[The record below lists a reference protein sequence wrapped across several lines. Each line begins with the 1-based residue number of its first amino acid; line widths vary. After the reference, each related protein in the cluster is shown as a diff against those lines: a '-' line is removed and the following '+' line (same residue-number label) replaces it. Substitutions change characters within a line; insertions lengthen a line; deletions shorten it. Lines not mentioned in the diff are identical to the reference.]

1 VDWSLK
7 GVGAI
12 LSQKEGRKERVVA
25 YANKGLTPVQKKFH
39 PMEGECYALIWGVM
53 HFRQYLHRTHFIL
66 RTNHKP
72 LERLATVSDA
82 FGRRGRWIDMLQD
95 FSFKIIHRPGMKHTN
110 ADALS
115 RNPMGIVADDDDF
128 NLEIQDFAN
137 KPGGAI
143 KATRGLFSVQC
154 GRESE
159 WLGVR
164 RRSRPLKQHY
174 QCCFGINHWLRL
186 EEHQLYMM
194 EVLTETS
201 QDEEDDSPDDGE
213 EAVEKEIR
221 SSESYRGKRVL
232 RKGGT
237 KYYDKKQHLDII
249 LAAQGLLDDA
259 EYEAEGAH
267 TGSNEACDDD
277 SSKADIWE
285 DALCI
290 EWLKEGFIPEEIDP
304 QESKRIRR
312 RAKQYCWKD
321 GKLYFRG
328 LYVPKPDDRLKLIT
342 QMHED
347 LGHFGEQRTLAEICQ
362 RYFWSNRTECVK
374 AMVRSCKQCQLVRS
388 EGSIRSGDERLK
400 SILIRDLFHRIALD
414 TAGPL
419 PEMKAGNKYILVAID
434 HYSKWCEAKAIA
446 DHKAKTAVRFLEDD
460 LICRYGVPK
469 YVLTDNGGEWG
480 AEFET
485 MCRDYAIHHQRT
497 TPQWPQCN
505 GMAERMIKTFK
516 HGIIILAANPANVNC
531 WDEHL
536 AKVLFGYRCGVQSS
550 TKFSPFM
557 VLTGRTPRFRADN
570 WLNTLTDEIDDTATV
585 EDMATRFLEK
595 VRLIASIHESV
606 LFNVEQAQKKQK
618 STYANRAGKHLFE
631 GLVAGISRVKMRK
644 PGKRRAL
651 SASWEGPYQF
661 VGHTDGKGDFDFE
674 EGCRI
679 CIVQDADG
687 RQWERS
693 RRDLQIFYA
702 PPD

>member
-1 VDWSLK
+1 
-7 GVGAI
+7 
-12 LSQKEGRKERVVA
+12 
-25 YANKGLTPVQKKFH
+25 
-39 PMEGECYALIWGVM
+39 
-53 HFRQYLHRTHFIL
+53 
-66 RTNHKP
+66 
-72 LERLATVSDA
+72 
-82 FGRRGRWIDMLQD
+82 
-95 FSFKIIHRPGMKHTN
+95 
-110 ADALS
+110 
-115 RNPMGIVADDDDF
+115 
-128 NLEIQDFAN
+128 
-137 KPGGAI
+137 
-143 KATRGLFSVQC
+143 
-154 GRESE
+154 
-159 WLGVR
+159 
-164 RRSRPLKQHY
+164 
-174 QCCFGINHWLRL
+174 
-186 EEHQLYMM
+186 
-194 EVLTETS
+194 
-201 QDEEDDSPDDGE
+201 
-213 EAVEKEIR
+213 
-221 SSESYRGKRVL
+221 
-232 RKGGT
+232 
-237 KYYDKKQHLDII
+237 
-249 LAAQGLLDDA
+249 LLDDA
-259 EYEAEGAH
+259 EHEAEGAH
-267 TGSNEACDDD
+267 TGSSEACDDD
-277 SSKADIWE
+277 SSKVDIWE

-290 EWLKEGFIPEEIDP
+290 EWLKEEFIPEEIDP
-304 QESKRIRR
+304 QEGKRIRR
-312 RAKQYCWKD
+312 RARQYCWKD

-362 RYFWSNRTECVK
+362 RYFWSDRTECVK

-400 SILIRDLFHRIALD
+400 SIPIRDLFHRIALD

-419 PEMKAGNKYILVAID
+419 PETKAGNKYILVAID
-434 HYSKWCEAKAIA
+434 HYSKWCEAKAVA
-446 DHKAKTAVRFLEDD
+446 DHEAKTAARFLEDD

-497 TPQWPQCN
+497 TPRWPQCN
-505 GMAERMIKTFK
+505 GMAERMIKTLK
-516 HGIIILAANPANVNC
+516 HGITVLAANPANVSC

-557 VLTGRTPRFRADN
+557 VLIGRTPRLRADN
-570 WLNTLTDEIDDTATV
+570 YLNTLIDEIDDSATV
-585 EDMATRFLEK
+585 EEVAAGFLEK
-595 VRLIASIHESV
+595 VKLIASIHDNV
-606 LFNVEQAQKKQK
+606 LFDVEQAQKKQK
-618 STYANRAGKHLFE
+618 STYANRACKHLFE
-631 GLVAGISRVKMRK
+631 GLMAGISRVKMRK

-651 SASWEGPYQF
+651 GASWEGPYLF